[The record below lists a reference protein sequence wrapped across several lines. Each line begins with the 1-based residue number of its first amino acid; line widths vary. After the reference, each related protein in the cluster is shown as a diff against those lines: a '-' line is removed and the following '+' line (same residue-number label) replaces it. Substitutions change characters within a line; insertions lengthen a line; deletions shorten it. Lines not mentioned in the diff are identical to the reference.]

1 VFVLQKIT
9 LIFFLSCGI
18 AFSNPGKFD
27 FNENCE
33 KAYLNY
39 ISFKFNEGEKLLN
52 IEKKRNPAN
61 VIPYYIENIE
71 DVVSIFVSEEKP
83 LFEKL
88 KGNKEARMKLLES
101 ADPKSPFYLLTQAE
115 MHLQWAMARVKFEE
129 YTTAALE
136 LNRAYRLLK
145 ENKKKFP
152 NFPLNNKSL
161 GLLHV
166 LIGTIPD
173 SYKWVS
179 TLLGIKGTINQ
190 GVLELKSFYNLSYSD
205 SSYFIY
211 QTEATVYLGMV
222 LINYTT
228 ESFEAEKIFERIK
241 RIKKTNP
248 MLTYIFG
255 SIGLKTGRTDEVIDF
270 YTKHRF
276 GKDYYQFYYLDLQLG
291 QAKLNRQDEDAI
303 VYLEKF
309 RSNFNGINYIKSCN
323 QYIAYYYFLKNDLEN
338 FRKYFKYIDG
348 PGGIFVDEDKQAFRN
363 YRNNEIPDKDLLKA
377 RLLFDGGYYK
387 KSFSALLEIEANE
400 LKKLQYKLEY
410 LYRLARVYQKLGNEQ
425 LSLTNYER
433 TLETGEKQPFYF
445 AESAAVQLGIYW
457 ETKGELDKAK
467 YYYKRAIGVV
477 KHEFKNSLDQ
487 KAKAGLSRIEDQK
500 DQ

>member
-1 VFVLQKIT
+1 MFVLQKIT

-136 LNRAYRLLK
+136 LNRAYRWLK

-228 ESFEAEKIFERIK
+228 ESCVAGNIFVR
-241 RIKKTNP
+241 KKTKK
-248 MLTYIFG
+248 
-255 SIGLKTGRTDEVIDF
+255 KTKTN
-270 YTKHRF
+270 
-276 GKDYYQFYYLDLQLG
+276 
-291 QAKLNRQDEDAI
+291 LN
-303 VYLEKF
+303 
-309 RSNFNGINYIKSCN
+309 
-323 QYIAYYYFLKNDLEN
+323 EN
-338 FRKYFKYIDG
+338 F
-348 PGGIFVDEDKQAFRN
+348 
-363 YRNNEIPDKDLLKA
+363 
-377 RLLFDGGYYK
+377 
-387 KSFSALLEIEANE
+387 
-400 LKKLQYKLEY
+400 
-410 LYRLARVYQKLGNEQ
+410 
-425 LSLTNYER
+425 
-433 TLETGEKQPFYF
+433 
-445 AESAAVQLGIYW
+445 
-457 ETKGELDKAK
+457 
-467 YYYKRAIGVV
+467 
-477 KHEFKNSLDQ
+477 
-487 KAKAGLSRIEDQK
+487 
-500 DQ
+500 

>member
-1 VFVLQKIT
+1 VIFKK
-9 LIFFLSCGI
+9 LILYTYFLFSFGF
-18 AFSNPGKFD
+18 AFGNPHKFD

-33 KAYLNY
+33 NAYKQY
-39 ISFKFNEGEKLLN
+39 ISFKFGEGERLLN
-52 IEKKRNPAN
+52 IEKKRNPTN
-61 VIPYYIENIE
+61 VIPFYIENIE
-71 DVVSIFVSEEKP
+71 DVVSIFVTEEKP

-88 KGNKEARMKLLES
+88 KSNKEKRMKLLES
-101 ADPKSPFYLLTQAE
+101 SDQNSPYYLLTQAE
-115 MHLQWAMARVKFEE
+115 THLQWAMARVKFEE

-152 NFPLNNKSL
+152 KFQLNNKSL

-179 TLLGIKGTINQ
+179 NILGIKGTINQ
-190 GVLELKSFYNLSYSD
+190 GVSELKSFYNLTYSD

-228 ESFEAEKIFERIK
+228 KSDEAEKIFERIK
-241 RIKKTNP
+241 KIKNPNP

-276 GKDYYQFYYLDLQLG
+276 GKEYLQFYYLDLQLG
-291 QAKLNRQDEDAI
+291 QAKLNGQDDDAI
-303 VYLEKF
+303 YYLERF
-309 RSNFNGINYIKSCN
+309 RTNFKGINYVKSCN
-323 QYIAYYYFLKNDLEN
+323 QYISWYYFLKNDKEN
-338 FRKYFKYIDG
+338 FQKYFKFIDG
-348 PGGIFVDEDKQAFRN
+348 PGGIFVDEDKQAFKN
-363 YRNNEIPDKDLLKA
+363 YRNKEIPDKELLRA

-387 KSFSALLEIEANE
+387 KSFGVLLEIDAKE
-400 LKKLQYKLEY
+400 LHQLQYKLEY

-433 TLETGEKQPFYF
+433 TLEAGEKQPYYY
-445 AESAAVQLGIYW
+445 AESSAVQLGMYW
-457 ETKGELDKAK
+457 ETKEDFEKAK
-467 YYYKRAIGVV
+467 YYYKRAISVS

-500 DQ
+500 D